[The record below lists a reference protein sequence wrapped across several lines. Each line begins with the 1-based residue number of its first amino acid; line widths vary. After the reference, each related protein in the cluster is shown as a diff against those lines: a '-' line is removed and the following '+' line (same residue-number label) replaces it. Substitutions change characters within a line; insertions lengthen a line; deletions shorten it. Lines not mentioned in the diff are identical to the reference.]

1 MKRSGV
7 QTTFNPSKFV
17 RNGLSEDIV
26 MEIKEAFDNYDTD
39 KSGSISINELKDALL
54 GMGIDAKASTLVAM
68 MNEIDKDKSGTI
80 DFEEFF
86 NVITFQMG
94 DSDSREDLWKVFH
107 LFLGPDAGQ
116 KNPKISFQ
124 HLKRAFREIHE
135 EITDEELMDL
145 IGKADL
151 DRDGGVDFEEF
162 YAFMTKRV

>member
-1 MKRSGV
+1 MSR
-7 QTTFNPSKFV
+7 FNPSKYV
-17 RNGLSEDIV
+17 RNGLTEDIV

-39 KSGSISINELKDALL
+39 KSGSISINELKEALL

-68 MNEIDKDKSGTI
+68 MNEIDKDKSGNI

-94 DSDSREDLWKVFH
+94 DSDSREDLWRVYN
-107 LFLGPDAGQ
+107 LFLGQDASQRGA
-116 KNPKISFQ
+116 KIGFQ
-124 HLKRAFREIHE
+124 HLKRCFKEIHE

-145 IGKADL
+145 IGKADN

>member
-1 MKRSGV
+1 MSR
-7 QTTFNPSKFV
+7 FNPSKYV
-17 RNGLSEDIV
+17 RNGLTEDIV
-26 MEIKEAFDNYDTD
+26 LEIKEAFDNYDTD

-80 DFEEFF
+80 DFDEFF

-94 DSDSREDLWKVFH
+94 DSDSREDLWKVYN
-107 LFLGPDAGQ
+107 LFLGPEAGQ
-116 KNPKISFQ
+116 KNAKIGFQ
-124 HLKRAFREIHE
+124 QLKRAFKEIHE
-135 EITDEELMDL
+135 EISDEELMDL
-145 IGKADL
+145 IGKADN